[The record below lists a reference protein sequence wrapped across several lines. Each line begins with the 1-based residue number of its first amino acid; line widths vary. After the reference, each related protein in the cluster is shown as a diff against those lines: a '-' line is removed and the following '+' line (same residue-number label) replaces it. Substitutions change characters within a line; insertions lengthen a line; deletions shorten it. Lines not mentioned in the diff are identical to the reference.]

1 MVRADSDTDYQ
12 LGLPPEKLRR
22 SVSLWQA
29 RLTRQGERP
38 FMLWF
43 TVDEFRL
50 PKEAAHRLTTITAP

>member
-1 MVRADSDTDYQ
+1 MDILYR